1 MQEIEQVDMARPTT
15 KGAWLVTD
23 PRRIP
28 HMIAQAL
35 RLAYSGRRGPVHLTI
50 PNRHPAADPGRER
63 GRLLQAFRIPAR
75 PRLRRVRSSQVNA
88 IVDALHAA
96 ERPLIVA
103 GTAAAYSGSGDE
115 LRRLVEATRAPIMT
129 EAGARGLV
137 PDDHPYCAGFYDNGL
152 NDAAR
157 KLRDADVVLL
167 LGMKQDIIIGY
178 ALPPTLSADTVVLQ
192 VDPSPAEIG
201 RNRGV
206 AVGIVGDVAAVAD
219 RIASSAASRSW
230 PERPWVRELR
240 EVREAQLR
248 KLDELAVPETPMHAI
263 YVHNALQSALR
274 RDDFLTF
281 EGGDFCHFGRAYLP
295 ALEPR
300 SWHYFSAV
308 GMLGSGLTTAMAA
321 KLAYPDRR
329 AISLTGDGSFGFNG
343 MELDTAVRHG
353 INVVSILG
361 NDAAWGIDRQIQLE
375 VYGKPVA
382 TDLLPTRYD
391 KVAEA
396 LGCYGE
402 HVTDPDELPA
412 AIDRAFAANRPA
424 LLNVDIQ
431 RAISPRAQAAIARWT
446 TTTYQPF

>member
-1 MQEIEQVDMARPTT
+1 M
-15 KGAWLVTD
+15 
-23 PRRIP
+23 
-28 HMIAQAL
+28 
-35 RLAYSGRRGPVHLTI
+35 
-50 PNRHPAADPGRER
+50 
-63 GRLLQAFRIPAR
+63 
-75 PRLRRVRSSQVNA
+75 
-88 IVDALHAA
+88 
-96 ERPLIVA
+96 
-103 GTAAAYSGSGDE
+103 
-115 LRRLVEATRAPIMT
+115 
-129 EAGARGLV
+129 
-137 PDDHPYCAGFYDNGL
+137 
-152 NDAAR
+152 
-157 KLRDADVVLL
+157 
-167 LGMKQDIIIGY
+167 
-178 ALPPTLSADTVVLQ
+178 
-192 VDPSPAEIG
+192 
-201 RNRGV
+201 
-206 AVGIVGDVAAVAD
+206 
-219 RIASSAASRSW
+219 
-230 PERPWVRELR
+230 RELR
-240 EVREAQLR
+240 EVREDQLR

-263 YVHNALQSALR
+263 YVHRALQSALR

-300 SWHYFSAV
+300 SWHYFSAL

-353 INVVSILG
+353 INVVSIMG

-446 TTTYQPF
+446 ASTYQPF

>member
-1 MQEIEQVDMARPTT
+1 M
-15 KGAWLVTD
+15 
-23 PRRIP
+23 
-28 HMIAQAL
+28 
-35 RLAYSGRRGPVHLTI
+35 
-50 PNRHPAADPGRER
+50 
-63 GRLLQAFRIPAR
+63 
-75 PRLRRVRSSQVNA
+75 
-88 IVDALHAA
+88 DALHAA

-103 GTAAAYSGSGDE
+103 GTAAAYSGMGEE

-206 AVGIVGDVAAVAD
+206 AVGIVGDVAQVAD
-219 RIASSAASRSW
+219 RITTSAASRSW

-263 YVHNALQSALR
+263 YVHRALQSALR

-353 INVVSILG
+353 INVVSIMG